1 MRNQFIFILNFNHA
15 KNNTDKYY
23 NAGICAAVIV
33 FLWKSDSGEHIL
45 FSGLIVN
52 EISLFKGTYGFGK
65 LFLVTNRTY
74 DVLHFFSQRINAFF
88 ISNTC
93 KRRQAK
99 IGKKKQANAMQ
110 HPEAD
115 FLLFEIYSHSSS
127 KLSSKNYKTYPK
139 E

>member
-1 MRNQFIFILNFNHA
+1 MWNQFIFILNFNHA
-15 KNNTDKYY
+15 KINTNMCY
-23 NAGICAAVIV
+23 NAAIFAVLIF
-33 FLWKSDSGEHIL
+33 FLWKNDSGEHIL
-45 FSGLIVN
+45 FLELIVN

-74 DVLHFFSQRINAFF
+74 DVLHFFSQI

-93 KRRQAK
+93 KWRRAK

-110 HPEAD
+110 HPEAEL
-115 FLLFEIYSHSSS
+115 LLFEIYSHSSS
-127 KLSSKNYKTYPK
+127 KLSSKNNKTYPK

>member
-1 MRNQFIFILNFNHA
+1 MWNQFIFILNFNHA
-15 KNNTDKYY
+15 KNNTDKCY
-23 NAGICAAVIV
+23 NAAICAVLIA
-33 FLWKSDSGEHIL
+33 FLWKNDSGEHIL
-45 FSGLIVN
+45 FSELIAN

-74 DVLHFFSQRINAFF
+74 DVLHFFSQI

-93 KRRQAK
+93 KWRRAK

-110 HPEAD
+110 HPEAEL
-115 FLLFEIYSHSSS
+115 LLFEIYSHSSS
-127 KLSSKNYKTYPK
+127 KLSSKNNKTYPK

>member
-15 KNNTDKYY
+15 KNNTDKCY
-23 NAGICAAVIV
+23 NAAICAVLIA
-33 FLWKSDSGEHIL
+33 FLWKNDSGEDIL
-45 FSGLIVN
+45 FSELIVN

-74 DVLHFFSQRINAFF
+74 DALHFFSQIINAFF

-99 IGKKKQANAMQ
+99 IGKKKASTCYATPWGWTFAIWN
-110 HPEAD
+110 
-115 FLLFEIYSHSSS
+115 LFTFFTQIII
-127 KLSSKNYKTYPK
+127 
-139 E
+139 

>member
-15 KNNTDKYY
+15 KNNTDKCY
-23 NAGICAAVIV
+23 NAAICAVLIA
-33 FLWKSDSGEHIL
+33 FLWKNDSGEDIL
-45 FSGLIVN
+45 FSELIVN

-74 DVLHFFSQRINAFF
+74 DVLHFFSQI

-93 KRRQAK
+93 KWRRAK

-110 HPEAD
+110 HPEAEL
-115 FLLFEIYSHSSS
+115 LLFEIYSHSSS
-127 KLSSKNYKTYPK
+127 KLSSKNNKTYPK

>member
-1 MRNQFIFILNFNHA
+1 MWNQFIFILNFNHA
-15 KNNTDKYY
+15 KINTDMCY
-23 NAGICAAVIV
+23 NAAICAGLIF
-33 FLWKSDSGEHIL
+33 FLWKNDSGEHIL
-45 FSGLIVN
+45 FLELIFN

-74 DVLHFFSQRINAFF
+74 DVLHFFSQI

-93 KRRQAK
+93 KWRRAK

-110 HPEAD
+110 HPEAEL
-115 FLLFEIYSHSSS
+115 LLFEIYSHSSS
-127 KLSSKNYKTYPK
+127 KLSSKNNKTYPK